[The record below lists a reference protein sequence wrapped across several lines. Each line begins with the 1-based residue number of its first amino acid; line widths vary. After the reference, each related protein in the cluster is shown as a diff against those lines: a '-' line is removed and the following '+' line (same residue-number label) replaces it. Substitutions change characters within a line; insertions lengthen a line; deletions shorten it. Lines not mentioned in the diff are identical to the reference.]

1 VNAAGAGAG
10 AAALTTSV
18 RAGALDR
25 LRYWLGFRQRKRIG
39 ADRWQSGR
47 RGHADRANENRDKN
61 VTHLVTPLKPL
72 DRSFRKL
79 LIQTALQLAVSGF
92 VYWFCYRFATVNP
105 SLERIAV
112 RGMPVVAVPAM
123 KATTPP
129 GVVPKGRT
137 RLQRSRGSSIGW
149 SMNHIKHGGQMVD
162 CACSTKPRLVETS
175 RNAIV

>member
-79 LIQTALQLAVSGF
+79 LIQTALQLAVSAF
-92 VYWFCYRFATVNP
+92 VYWFCYRFATANP

-112 RGMPVVAVPAM
+112 RDMSHRGRVGHEGEA
-123 KATTPP
+123 P
-129 GVVPKGRT
+129 GVIPKR
-137 RLQRSRGSSIGW
+137 RLDF
-149 SMNHIKHGGQMVD
+149 GGD
-162 CACSTKPRLVETS
+162 ADGPSNR
-175 RNAIV
+175 A